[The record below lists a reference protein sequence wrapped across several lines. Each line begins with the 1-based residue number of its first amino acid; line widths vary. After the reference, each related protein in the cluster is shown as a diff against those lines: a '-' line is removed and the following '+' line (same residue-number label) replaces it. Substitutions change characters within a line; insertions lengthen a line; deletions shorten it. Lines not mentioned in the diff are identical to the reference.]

1 VEVRGKVVRS
11 EERMS
16 SNSRPKKEA
25 MELIAF
31 RVFKDR

>member
-1 VEVRGKVVRS
+1 MGKGIRS

-16 SNSRPKKEA
+16 SKSSPKKEA